1 MIFQVVYHGCSTI
14 ASVILH
20 TTTSVLM
27 WELVTTVARFIN
39 GWSVPLAQTD
49 FLAQKV
55 LFPQGVYLSLSL
67 PTATVPESSTM

>member
-1 MIFQVVYHGCSTI
+1 
-14 ASVILH
+14 
-20 TTTSVLM
+20 M